1 MDVLKKRGYV
11 IFRNVIGKN
20 DIINA
25 QNNVN
30 KKTVNYTE
38 IEKFNNII
46 FNKIYEKTNVR
57 LKCSKYRVSNNN
69 NSTDAG
75 QFHKDLKLLDEK
87 DINRNNAPPIY
98 TVVTYLDSTQMEL
111 LPFSHKDYNMNL
123 VDSLKSFNDTV
134 TVKMNPG
141 DILMFYSILIHRGV
155 FTLKSENR
163 RIIQNFVCIP
173 QDKYEHYNS
182 KLLHVRCDGTCDP
195 TRGNIMKSISS
206 SKLMNPIFNY
216 LLYLNS
222 SMGYSG
228 SWNHINLLG
237 CKDYKY
243 VATEATNP
251 RLVPKYNQF
260 DTINRYIVN
269 QPDLNVEC
277 NNISRAL
284 LFRGFYINY
293 MIYLFVILLLILGTL
308 YYVGKYMIKYK
319 KLKRYLKKMK
329 TLLR

>member
-1 MDVLKKRGYV
+1 MNQFHLKMLKMMMANPLK
-11 IFRNVIGKN
+11 I
-20 DIINA
+20 
-25 QNNVN
+25 
-30 KKTVNYTE
+30 KTGLLF
-38 IEKFNNII
+38 KFQPSPNSLKSLS
-46 FNKIYEKTNVR
+46 KISITNLYEKTNVR

-98 TVVTYLDSTQMEL
+98 TVVTYLDTTQMEL

-173 QDKYEHYNS
+173 QDKYKHYNS
-182 KLLHVRCDGTCDP
+182 KLLHVRCDGKCDP
-195 TRGNIMKSISS
+195 TGGNLMKSISS

-222 SMGYSG
+222 SMGYSS
-228 SWNHINLLG
+228 SWVAGG
-237 CKDYKY
+237 CSS
-243 VATEATNP
+243 VEGGCSSEPPIIELFIFLAILFILQ
-251 RLVPKYNQF
+251 LVLFKM
-260 DTINRYIVN
+260 
-269 QPDLNVEC
+269 
-277 NNISRAL
+277 AL
-284 LFRGFYINY
+284 F
-293 MIYLFVILLLILGTL
+293 
-308 YYVGKYMIKYK
+308 
-319 KLKRYLKKMK
+319 
-329 TLLR
+329 